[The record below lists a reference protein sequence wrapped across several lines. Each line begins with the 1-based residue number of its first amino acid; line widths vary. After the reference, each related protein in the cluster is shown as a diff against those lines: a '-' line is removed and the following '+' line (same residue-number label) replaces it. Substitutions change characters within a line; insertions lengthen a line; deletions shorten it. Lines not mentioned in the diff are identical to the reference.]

1 MPPRINMSYSKTME
15 ILDYGSFIAETFRG
29 DIKVEFD
36 GTCADIDIDEWERRM
51 KGRRKF
57 SYERMKKII
66 KSQYPEMYDEL
77 ALDLYNPWHNDTYR
91 TPGWLVL
98 THSATEYFFRIS
110 VW

>member
-1 MPPRINMSYSKTME
+1 MK
-15 ILDYGSFIAETFRG
+15 ILDYENFITETFRG

-36 GTCADIDIDEWERRM
+36 GTCADIDIEEWERRM

-57 SYERMKKII
+57 SYDRMKKII
-66 KSQYPEMYDEL
+66 KSQYPDIYDYL

-98 THSATEYFFRIS
+98 THSATEYFFRITGR
-110 VW
+110 